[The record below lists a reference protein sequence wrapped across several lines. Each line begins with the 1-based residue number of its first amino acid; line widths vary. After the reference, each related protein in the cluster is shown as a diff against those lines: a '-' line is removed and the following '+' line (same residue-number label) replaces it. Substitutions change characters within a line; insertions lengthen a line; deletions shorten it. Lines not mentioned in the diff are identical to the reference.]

1 MDKTKLNKPEE
12 VVLLMGNE
20 AYARGAIEAGID
32 LAVAYPGTP
41 STEILETLIKKHK
54 DYHYYVEWS
63 VNEKVALDL
72 AAGASIL
79 GARTLV
85 PMKNAGLNVAMDTL
99 MTLVYGGI
107 KGGMVLIVCDDPS
120 AHYSSN
126 EQDTRFAAMAAE
138 IPCFEPSNQQEAKDM
153 VKDAF
158 DLSEK
163 LELPVMVRSVSR
175 ISHGNGDVIL
185 GKIRE
190 KKNILGFNKHWKMQW
205 RWNVYGPPGA
215 VEKHEWLYVKLDEA
229 KDYAE
234 KTEYNLL
241 NLTGSENF
249 GIIASGLAISYVKES
264 LLDIEK
270 NPNTLYLGL
279 SYPVPSGK
287 VAELIKSVSK
297 VIVVEEGSS
306 FLVEKAVRAIAQD
319 IGSTIKIYGKELN
332 PIFTPYGEINTDIVN
347 GALIKTL
354 EIKTNLTNTEREK
367 SKNKCAESIVL
378 RSSTLCTG
386 CPHLGTYTA
395 LKRVLKKIK
404 GNHILNGDIGC
415 YEQAGYGISSNKF
428 VITDELVKKYP
439 IKSTYELLDTIYVM
453 GSSLSM
459 AQGQVKVGY
468 KEGKV
473 MAIAGDSTFFHALLS
488 SVINATL
495 NDSDVTLLV
504 LDNEWTAMTG
514 HQPSPT
520 SGVLAT
526 GQSIQKINIENIC
539 KAIGIKSVFSANAFK
554 IHEVE
559 EAMTEALNYKGFS
572 VVIIYGECRLQFVRR
587 HKKGLPFFLVDESL
601 CSGCKICIDIGC
613 PAISF
618 EPSSN
623 KAVIEEAGC
632 NGCSICEQICPK
644 NAIERRGDNIEG
656 K

>member
-1 MDKTKLNKPEE
+1 MDKIKLDKPEE

-20 AYARGAIEAGID
+20 AFARGAIEAGID

-41 STEILETLIKKHK
+41 SSEILETLIKKHK
-54 DYHYYVEWS
+54 NYNYYVEWS

-99 MTLVYGGI
+99 MTLVYGGV

-126 EQDTRFAAMAAE
+126 EQDTRFVSMAAQ
-138 IPCFEPSNQQEAKDM
+138 IPCLEPSNQQEAKDM
-153 VKDAF
+153 VKSAF

-163 LELPVMVRSVSR
+163 LELPVIVRSVSR
-175 ISHGNGDVIL
+175 ISHGNGDVVL

-190 KKNILGFNKHWKMQW
+190 RKNILGFNKHWKMQW

-215 VEKHEWLYVKLDEA
+215 VEKHKWLYGKLNEA
-229 KDYAE
+229 KDCAE
-234 KTEYNLL
+234 KTEFNLL
-241 NLTGSENF
+241 NLKGSEDF
-249 GIIASGLAISYVKES
+249 GIIASGLAISYIKES
-264 LLDIEK
+264 LLNIEK

-279 SYPVPSGK
+279 SYPVPPSK
-287 VAELIKSVSK
+287 VSELIKSVSK

-306 FLVEKAVRAIAQD
+306 FLVEKAVRVIAQD

-332 PIFTPYGEINTDIVN
+332 QIFKPYGEINTSIVN
-347 GALIKTL
+347 EALVKIL
-354 EIKTNLTNTEREK
+354 ESKTNIANDERNK
-367 SKNKCAESIVL
+367 SKNKYAESIVP

-395 LKRVLKKIK
+395 LKTVLKKTI
-404 GNHILNGDIGC
+404 GNHILHGDIGC

-428 VITDELVKKYP
+428 VITDELVKQYP

-459 AQGQVKVGY
+459 AQGQIKVGY

-473 MAIAGDSTFFHALLS
+473 IAIAGDSTFFHALLP

-495 NDSDVTLLV
+495 NDSDVTLLI
-504 LDNEWTAMTG
+504 LDNAWIAMTG

-526 GQSIQKINIENIC
+526 GQFVHKINIKNIC
-539 KAIGIKSVFSANAFK
+539 KAIGIKSIFSANAFK

-559 EAMTEALNYKGFS
+559 ETITKALNYRGFS
-572 VVIIYGECRLQFVRR
+572 VVIINGECRLQFVRR
-587 HKKGLPFFLVDESL
+587 HKKGLSSFFVDESR
-601 CSGCKICIDIGC
+601 CIGCRICVDIGC
-613 PAISF
+613 PAIGF
-618 EPSSN
+618 DTLSN
-623 KAVIEEAGC
+623 KAVIEEAMC
-632 NGCSICEQICPK
+632 NGCSICEQTCPK
-644 NAIERRGDNIEG
+644 NAIKRKGDNIEG

>member
-1 MDKTKLNKPEE
+1 MNKIKLDKPEE

-20 AYARGAIEAGID
+20 AFARGAIEAGID

-41 STEILETLIKKHK
+41 STEILETLIRKHK
-54 DYHYYVEWS
+54 DYNYYVEWS

-79 GARTLV
+79 GARTLI

-99 MTLVYGGI
+99 MTLVYGGV

-126 EQDTRFAAMAAE
+126 EQDTRFASMAAE

-153 VKDAF
+153 VKSAF

-175 ISHGNGDVIL
+175 ISHGNGDVVL

-215 VEKHEWLYVKLDEA
+215 VEKHKWLYGKLNEA
-229 KDYAE
+229 KNYAE

-241 NLTGSENF
+241 NLEGSENF

-264 LLDIEK
+264 LLNIEK

-279 SYPVPSGK
+279 SYPVPLSK
-287 VAELIKSVSK
+287 VSELIKSVSK

-332 PIFTPYGEINTDIVN
+332 QIFKPYGEINTNIVN
-347 GALIKTL
+347 EALLKNL
-354 EIKTNLTNTEREK
+354 DIKTNISNEERN
-367 SKNKCAESIVL
+367 KNKNKYAESIVP

-386 CPHLGTYTA
+386 CPHLGTYAA
-395 LKRVLKKIK
+395 LKKVLKKIS
-404 GNHILNGDIGC
+404 GNHILHGDIGC

-428 VITDELVKKYP
+428 VITDELVKQYP

-459 AQGQVKVGY
+459 AQGQIKVGY

-473 MAIAGDSTFFHALLS
+473 IAIAGDSTFFHALLP
-488 SVINATL
+488 SVINSTL
-495 NDSDVTLLV
+495 NDSDVTLLI
-504 LDNEWTAMTG
+504 LDNAWTAMTG

-526 GQSIQKINIENIC
+526 GQFVNKINIKNIC
-539 KAIGIKSVFSANAFK
+539 KAIGIKSIFSANAFK

-559 EAMTEALNYKGFS
+559 ETITEALNYRGFS
-572 VVIIYGECRLQFVRR
+572 VVIINGECRLQFVRR
-587 HKKGLPFFLVDESL
+587 HKKGLSSFFVDESR
-601 CSGCKICIDIGC
+601 CSGCRICVDIGC

-618 EPSSN
+618 NTLSN
-623 KAVIEEAGC
+623 KAVIEEAMC

-644 NAIERRGDNIEG
+644 NAIKRKGDNIEG